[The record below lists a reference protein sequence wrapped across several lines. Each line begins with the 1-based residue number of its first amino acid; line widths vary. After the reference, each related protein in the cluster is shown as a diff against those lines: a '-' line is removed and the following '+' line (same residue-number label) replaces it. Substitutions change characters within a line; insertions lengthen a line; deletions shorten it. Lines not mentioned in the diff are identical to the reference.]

1 MFKQLKFMGF
11 AAALAFSGAASAQT
25 ANAVMDS
32 VSAADVSAML
42 AEFSIASEL
51 QNSVPGQ
58 SPVLVATTPGGAK
71 FLVGFFNCTQPA
83 NSSGCSQT
91 MISTAQSSAGVA
103 FDDLN
108 TFNGESNVTTAVYDS
123 SNQILI
129 FGRNVFLS
137 GGVGRDNFKA
147 QVYLFLADMQ
157 NFMESRRNTA
167 KSVAM
172 TLTPESKS
180 KISSFTGGEAPS
192 PMPTRIGLS
201 QDASLEID
209 MAIANSVDVD
219 FIDGADAK

>member
-1 MFKQLKFMGF
+1 MFKQLKFMSF
-11 AAALAFSGAASAQT
+11 AAALAISGPAAAQT
-25 ANAVMDS
+25 ANAVMES
-32 VSAADVSAML
+32 VGATDVSAML
-42 AEFSIASEL
+42 AEFSISSEL
-51 QNSVPGQ
+51 QNGAPGQ
-58 SPVLVATTPGGAK
+58 SPTLVATTPGGAK

-83 NSSGCSQT
+83 NSSGCSQA

-108 TFNGESNVTTAVYDS
+108 TFNGQSNVTTAVYDS

-129 FGRNVFLS
+129 FGRNVFMS

-157 NFMESRRNTA
+157 DFMNSRRNTA

-172 TLTPESKS
+172 MLTPESKS
-180 KISSFTGGEAPS
+180 KISSFTGGDAPS
-192 PMPTRIGLS
+192 PMTTRIGLS
-201 QDASLEID
+201 QGASLEID

-219 FIDGADAK
+219 FIDGAKPE